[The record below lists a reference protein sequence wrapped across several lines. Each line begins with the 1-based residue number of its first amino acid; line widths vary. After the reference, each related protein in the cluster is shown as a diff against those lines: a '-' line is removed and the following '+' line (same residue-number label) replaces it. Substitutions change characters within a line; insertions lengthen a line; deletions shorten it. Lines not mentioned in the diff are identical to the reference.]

1 MVHQRTTRLIGA
13 LLGLSASPST
23 GEGTTMGTAKYIGRV
38 GALAVALGVGA
49 AIANT
54 PGVALADPSDSGSTS
69 SPAAS
74 DSSSRA
80 GSIAASDAT
89 AGAAASDSAANAE
102 SSSTPDSTD
111 STSGSQGS

>member
-1 MVHQRTTRLIGA
+1 RNESKKTQPPLYRQSMVHQRTTRLIGA
-13 LLGLSASPST
+13 LPRLSAPLSP

-69 SPAAS
+69 SSSAS
-74 DSSSRA
+74 DSSS
-80 GSIAASDAT
+80 D
-89 AGAAASDSAANAE
+89 
-102 SSSTPDSTD
+102 SSSGSTSSSQG
-111 STSGSQGS
+111 STSGSSSS

>member
-54 PGVALADPSDSGSTS
+54 PGVALADPSESGSTS
-69 SPAAS
+69 SSSASGSSS
-74 DSSSRA
+74 DSSSA
-80 GSIAASDAT
+80 SVSGSQ
-89 AGAAASDSAANAE
+89 G
-102 SSSTPDSTD
+102 
-111 STSGSQGS
+111 STSGSQGSTWGSSSSTSDQASASGATSD

>member
-13 LLGLSASPST
+13 LPRLSAPLST

-69 SPAAS
+69 SPSAS
-74 DSSSRA
+74 DSSS
-80 GSIAASDAT
+80 
-89 AGAAASDSAANAE
+89 DSPSKSE
-102 SSSTPDSTD
+102 SSSTTG
-111 STSGSQGS
+111 STSGSSSSPSDSAPV